1 MGFSCTDRVLR
12 GDAALLLQIRD
23 PLFSLHD
30 RAFLFHALSIFFRI
44 GDFDACRDE
53 RYQTADI
60 AKLELCDLVVRDAE
74 RYLADQSSAH
84 EHKFFCRKEKI
95 STGPG

>member
-1 MGFSCTDRVLR
+1 MRFFCTNRGLR

-30 RAFLFHALSIFFRI
+30 RTFLFHTFSILFRI
-44 GDFDACRDE
+44 GDFDTCRDE
-53 RYQTADI
+53 RDQTADI
-60 AKLELCDLVVRDAE
+60 AKLELCDLAVRDAE

-84 EHKFFCRKEKI
+84 EHKFFCCKEKI
-95 STGPG
+95 STDL